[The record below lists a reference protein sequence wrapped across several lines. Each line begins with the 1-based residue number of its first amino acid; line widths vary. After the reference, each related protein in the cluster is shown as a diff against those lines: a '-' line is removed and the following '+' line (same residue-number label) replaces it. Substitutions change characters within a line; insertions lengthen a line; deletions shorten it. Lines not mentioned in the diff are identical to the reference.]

1 VAVVMAAAFILFICN
16 KRLYNSKRYGIIS
29 IRNKDKEMR

>member
-1 VAVVMAAAFILFICN
+1 VAVMAAGFILFICYSS
-16 KRLYNSKRYGIIS
+16 LYNSKGRGIIS